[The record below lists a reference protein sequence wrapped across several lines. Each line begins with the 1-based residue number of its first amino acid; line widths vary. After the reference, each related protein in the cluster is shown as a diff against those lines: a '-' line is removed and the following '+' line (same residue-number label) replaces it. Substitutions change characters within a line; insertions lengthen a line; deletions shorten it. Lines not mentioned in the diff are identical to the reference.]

1 MLLGTKA
8 VRRLRTT
15 AFVITVCGLSLASLY
30 ASRREPPLVRIGE
43 LKPIMNFSTVRV
55 QGVLKSKAHELQD
68 GAVLYL
74 IADETGS
81 LPVFSSHAPEGKL
94 PKAGSRVA
102 ATGRLSVSADNRMSM
117 RVHGPG
123 QIEVLENATPTIV
136 RGRVAE
142 VWSPPPDSRA
152 PYRIILDRPEGR
164 MEVVH
169 WFMPEHKVAV
179 GARVEVKGTLG
190 FYKGRMQ
197 LKVRAAEDI
206 RLHPEG

>member
-1 MLLGTKA
+1 MLRGSKA
-8 VRRLRTT
+8 VKRLRTT
-15 AFVITVCGLSLASLY
+15 LFVLVVSGLSLASLY
-30 ASRREPPLVRIGE
+30 ASRRESSLVRIGDI
-43 LKPIMNFSTVRV
+43 KPIMNYSTVRV
-55 QGVLKSKAHELQD
+55 QGILESEARALRD
-68 GAVLYL
+68 GTVLYL
-74 IADETGS
+74 LADETGS
-81 LPVFSSHAPEGKL
+81 LPVFLNRAPEGKL

-169 WFMPEHKVAV
+169 WFMPEHQVVV